1 MGGKTEKAIKRG
13 NGRKRV
19 RRGIGKKNKN
29 KTKEGKKGGRRGG
42 QSGKRK
48 DRKLKREKLS
58 LSVQVRGKMHGSMDP
73 AVGKSR
79 LGYSKIETNL
89 INLSDSP
96 RVPQD
101 SKTQT
106 L

>member
-1 MGGKTEKAIKRG
+1 MEKK
-13 NGRKRV
+13 
-19 RRGIGKKNKN
+19 KN
-29 KTKEGKKGGRRGG
+29 KTKEGKKGGAGG
-42 QSGKRK
+42 QSDKRK
-48 DRKLKREKLS
+48 ERKLKREKLS
-58 LSVQVRGKMHGSMDP
+58 LSVQVRGKIHGSREP
-73 AVGKSR
+73 TIGKSR

-101 SKTQT
+101 CKTET

>member
-1 MGGKTEKAIKRG
+1 MEK
-13 NGRKRV
+13 
-19 RRGIGKKNKN
+19 KKN
-29 KTKEGKKGGRRGG
+29 EGRKKGGGAGG
-42 QSGKRK
+42 QIDKRK
-48 DRKLKREKLS
+48 ERKMKRETLS
-58 LSVQVRGKMHGSMDP
+58 LSVQVRGKIHGSREP
-73 AVGKSR
+73 AIGKSR

-101 SKTQT
+101 SKTET

>member
-1 MGGKTEKAIKRG
+1 MDGNEQEGGELEKKI
-13 NGRKRV
+13 
-19 RRGIGKKNKN
+19 
-29 KTKEGKKGGRRGG
+29 KTKRRKEKKGEAGG